1 MTLEEI
7 AAALGR
13 HDTPSVPNWALG
25 TVRRRSITFATG
37 IEDVETRVHWVQ
49 AHAMTGDL
57 RIHPARPEMSAA
69 DRFEDMDLETLCL
82 LASVEGGV
90 ARTSLGLGGLMMW
103 SDWIGFQAYD
113 KYPEP
118 GLLRRIGDCM
128 IEFAPSGA
136 YIEDW
141 RFLESGVGPLAGL
154 RLVSE
159 TGTDGVTQ
167 ARQGGLVIAG
177 DHVIQSIAR
186 RRPLPEGTRAQD
198 YVRRS
203 SNPAKALADVFDC
216 TVDYAQRVAGLY
228 SIKSSTDPRRQG
240 TTLAMT
246 AGFAPAAEGHLIQHL
261 DGEEIRDRLW
271 RIDSLT
277 ASVEFPLTTELTPDA
292 RSWLE
297 READTLVHP
306 LTRDRQTSRRSP
318 SKHSSQ
324 GTGA

>member
-1 MTLEEI
+1 VTLQEI

-13 HDTPSVPNWALG
+13 HDTPRVPDWALG

-37 IEDVETRVHWVQ
+37 IEDAETRVHWVQ

-57 RIHPARPEMSAA
+57 RIHPARPEITAA

-90 ARTSLGLGGLMMW
+90 ANTSLGPDGLMMW

-118 GLLRRIGDCM
+118 GLLRRVGDCM

-136 YIEDW
+136 YVEDW
-141 RFLESGVGPLAGL
+141 RFLASGVGPLAGL
-154 RLVSE
+154 SLVSE
-159 TGTDGVTQ
+159 TGTDGVTRP
-167 ARQGGLVIAG
+167 RQGGLVIAG

-186 RRPLPEGTRAQD
+186 HRPLPEGTRAQD
-198 YVRRS
+198 YVRS
-203 SNPAKALADVFDC
+203 SDSPAAALADIFDC
-216 TVDYAQRVAGLY
+216 TVDYAQRVAGIY

-240 TTLAMT
+240 TTLAVT

-271 RIDSLT
+271 RIDSLM
-277 ASVEFPLTTELTPDA
+277 ASVEFPLATELAPDA
-292 RSWLE
+292 LSWLE
-297 READTLVHP
+297 READTLIHP
-306 LTRDRQTSRRSP
+306 LTRDGQNTRRSP
-318 SKHSSQ
+318 FTRSSQ
-324 GTGA
+324 GTRA